1 MIKTINVNNFM
12 SLRGFSLKPSLR
24 NVLVGPNLAGKS
36 NIIRAL
42 KFLTHISVPGL
53 GLATAVNSY
62 GGFSEILWKGID
74 EGEISFFLSAEIF
87 LSEKDKPRNYEYELS
102 LIGSAITGSFVIGN
116 EKLIRRD
123 DGAEYILA
131 ENVDIGL
138 KVQKYGRTTA
148 LTKGAVNAINAT
160 INVGYSSGTARFGN
174 QIRWPGVHRFPSK
187 EEPDH

>member
-1 MIKTINVNNFM
+1 M
-12 SLRGFSLKPSLR
+12 
-24 NVLVGPNLAGKS
+24 
-36 NIIRAL
+36 
-42 KFLTHISVPGL
+42 
-53 GLATAVNSY
+53 
-62 GGFSEILWKGID
+62 
-74 EGEISFFLSAEIF
+74 
-87 LSEKDKPRNYEYELS
+87 
-102 LIGSAITGSFVIGN
+102 IGN

-174 QIRWPGVHRFPSK
+174 QIVVYARKPFIKAGDSGSLLVTDPEKKPVGLLFAGTADGKWAIANRINLVLDRFGVTIDGSK
-187 EEPDH
+187 STGDLR